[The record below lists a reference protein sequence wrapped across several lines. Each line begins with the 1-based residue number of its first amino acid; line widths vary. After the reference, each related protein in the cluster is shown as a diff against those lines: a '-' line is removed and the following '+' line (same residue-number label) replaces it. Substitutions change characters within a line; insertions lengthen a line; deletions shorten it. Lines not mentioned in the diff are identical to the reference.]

1 MKALNLDYFYGN
13 EAEQFS
19 FYRIPKILFT
29 DRRYKALSMEAK
41 VLYGLMLDRMN
52 LSIRNGW
59 LDSDGKVYI
68 YFTLEDAIEFLG
80 FGKDKMVKIFKELD
94 RNGGIGLI
102 ERKKQGQGKPTK
114 IYVKNFVLQQE
125 NESLPSAEPKSDLPC
140 ESLTSEKPKS
150 DPPFEPLTSEM
161 PQSRLPKE
169 RSVDCGISASNNTD
183 MNNTEFSD
191 TESIYPPHPLNC
203 LDVGRGRQRVRMDEI
218 DLYRET
224 IRENIGYEYLLEEY
238 PYDRELIDGYVE
250 LIVEVCCTQRKYIR
264 VNQEDMPR
272 DLVKSRLL
280 KLDREHIRYVME
292 CLSRNPTRIG
302 NIKAYTLSALYN
314 APITMTQHYISQVS
328 HDMAQ
333 DFEVRQ

>member
-1 MKALNLDYFYGN
+1 M
-13 EAEQFS
+13 
-19 FYRIPKILFT
+19 
-29 DRRYKALSMEAK
+29 
-41 VLYGLMLDRMN
+41 
-52 LSIRNGW
+52 
-59 LDSDGKVYI
+59 
-68 YFTLEDAIEFLG
+68 G
-80 FGKDKMVKIFKELD
+80 FGKDKLVKLFKELD
-94 RNGGIGLI
+94 REGGIGLI
-102 ERKKQGQGKPTK
+102 ERRKQGQGKPTK
-114 IYVKNFVLQQE
+114 IYVKNFILSQE
-125 NESLPSAEPKSDLPC
+125 NEPLNSGEPKSGSECEVLISEKPKSDLQC
-140 ESLTSEKPKS
+140 EVLTSEKPKS
-150 DPPFEPLTSEM
+150 
-161 PQSRLPKE
+161 RLLND
-169 RSVDCGISASNNTD
+169 RSADCGNSASNNTD

-191 TESIYPPHPLNC
+191 TESIYPPPPFNRSA
-203 LDVGRGRQRVRMDEI
+203 DGGGRQRVRMDEI
-218 DLYRET
+218 DLYRKT
-224 IRENIGYEYLLEEY
+224 IRENIGYECLLDEY

-250 LIVEVCCTQRKYIR
+250 LIVEVCCTQREYIR